1 MAQSASEPLKYAMQ
15 NIENLKKDIEKI
27 KKRNKTVET
36 DKAWEVSW
44 TRRFFI
50 LVFTYLSIGIYLR
63 VVQIER
69 PWINAII
76 PALAFLLS
84 TLTLPYIKK
93 IWTKKYANN

>member
-1 MAQSASEPLKYAMQ
+1 MQ
-15 NIENLKKDIEKI
+15 NIEKEIQLI
-27 KKRNKTVET
+27 KKRNKDVET

-44 TRRFFI
+44 TRRCLI
-50 LVFTYLSIGIYLR
+50 IIFTYLSIGTYLR
-63 VVQIER
+63 VVEIEK

-93 IWTKKYANN
+93 IWVKKYGND